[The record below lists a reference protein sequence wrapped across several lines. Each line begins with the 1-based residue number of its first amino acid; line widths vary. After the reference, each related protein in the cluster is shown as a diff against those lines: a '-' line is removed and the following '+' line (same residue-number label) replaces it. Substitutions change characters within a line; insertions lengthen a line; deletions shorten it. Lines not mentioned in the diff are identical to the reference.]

1 MKWIILNETPG
12 RIRARLVTARR
23 YAEDGRAS
31 KMIAGEADLAEYA
44 LLAADGVESVKVFER
59 TGDAVIRYSGKRD
72 AVIRALASFSFDA
85 ARDKQL
91 VPAHTP
97 RELNREFE
105 EKVVSLVLRRCLR
118 RLFVPVP
125 IRHAL
130 TVLRA
135 ARYVKEG
142 LRCLL
147 RGKIEVALLDATA
160 IAVSIL
166 RGDWNTASSV
176 MFLLRLGELLEE
188 WTHKKSVGDLA
199 STMSLGVEK
208 TWLRTP
214 GGEEILV
221 PLSDVKTGDTVVVRT
236 SGIIPLDGHVIGGEC
251 AVNQASMTG
260 ESLPVRKTAG
270 SYVYAGC
277 VVEEGECV
285 LRVDKA
291 MGSGRY
297 DRIVAMIEASEK
309 LKSESET
316 RAAHLADKLVPF
328 SLGGCALTWLLT
340 RNPAKALS
348 ILMVDFSCAL
358 KLAMPLSTLSAMRE
372 AARHNVTV
380 KGGKFLEAVAQADTV
395 VFDKTGTLTH
405 ASPTVSAVVP
415 LNGQD
420 ENELLR
426 TAACLEEHFP
436 HSIAR
441 AVVREAEIRD
451 LLHEERHAT
460 VEYVIARG
468 LSCSVDGKRVL
479 IGSRHFV
486 REDEKCAVPEGGE
499 EKIAALPTDCSHLY
513 LAVDGTLAAVI
524 CVRDPLREEAAATVS
539 ALRSLG
545 VSRLIMMTGDSE
557 RTASSVAQAVGVD
570 DYRSEVLPEDK
581 AAFIRG
587 EHEAGRRVLMLGDG
601 VNDSPA
607 LSEADAGIAVSGG
620 APIAREVADIT
631 MTGDDLS
638 GLVLLRELSM
648 RYMNRIHANY
658 RRIISFN
665 LALILAGVA
674 GILAP
679 TASAMLHNVS
689 TLVFSL
695 LSTRPLIGEE
705 NR

>member
-1 MKWIILNETPG
+1 MKWTILSETPG

-31 KMIAGEADLAEYA
+31 KMTAGEADLAEYA
-44 LLAADGVESVKVFER
+44 LRAADGVESVKVFER

-85 ARDKQL
+85 AREKRL

-105 EKVVSLVLRRCLR
+105 EKAVSLVLRRCLR
-118 RLFVPVP
+118 GLFVPAP
-125 IRHAL
+125 FRHAL

-147 RGKIEVALLDATA
+147 SGRIEVALLDATA
-160 IAVSIL
+160 ITVSIL

-277 VVEEGECV
+277 VVEEGECM

-380 KGGKFLEAVAQADTV
+380 KGGKFLEAVAQADTI

-415 LNGQD
+415 LDGQD

-460 VEYVIARG
+460 VEYVIAHG
-468 LSCSVDGKRVL
+468 ISSSVDGKRVL

-486 REDEKCAVPEGGE
+486 MEDEKCAVPEGGE
-499 EKIAALPTDCSHLY
+499 EKIAALPADCSHLY
-513 LAVDGTLAAVI
+513 LAVDGMLAAVI

-570 DYRSEVLPEDK
+570 GYRSEVLPEDK
-581 AAFIRG
+581 AAFIRE
-587 EHEAGRRVLMLGDG
+587 EHEAGRCVLMLGDG

-679 TASAMLHNVS
+679 TTSAMLHNVS

-695 LSTRPLIGEE
+695 LSTRPLIGET
-705 NR
+705 NG